1 MLGFGLVAREF
12 IVLTIGEVWLT
23 SAGYIQILCFAGA
36 VIPVSTLLTDLIISR
51 GRSDIFLWSTLAF
64 ALCQLGTLWTLHHLG
79 YSIRAM
85 VVAYTVLTVAWLFV
99 WHFFVR
105 RLTGYTLLML
115 LKDVLPFAL
124 AAVAVMGVTWL
135 ATQGITN
142 LWLLLGCRVV
152 LASILYYI
160 IMRMAGAAILKEC
173 INSIRR
179 KKL

>member
-1 MLGFGLVAREF
+1 
-12 IVLTIGEVWLT
+12 
-23 SAGYIQILCFAGA
+23 
-36 VIPVSTLLTDLIISR
+36 
-51 GRSDIFLWSTLAF
+51 
-64 ALCQLGTLWTLHHLG
+64 
-79 YSIRAM
+79 M